1 MKIVYSTRPYLGHL
15 YPFVPLG
22 RDLYA
27 RGNEVAVASGP
38 ELIPAVDQAG
48 FTWLPAGLHP
58 NEALA
63 RFPAGD
69 SDYGIETVRVK
80 VNDLLEVLMNW
91 YQPQVLIREP
101 TDLAAAIAA
110 EVSGV
115 ASISLGVSHFIPVTS
130 WSYLAAQS
138 LQTLRREYR
147 LPPDP
152 ALSFLHRGLYLDTVP
167 PSFEEFAGGP
177 PRGLLPI
184 SYRSWDGDDAA
195 SQDLVDLDDQ
205 RSGVLVSLGTVY
217 NDEPKLLKLFMA
229 ALDQPDLR
237 VICTTGAGAAPPAT
251 LPANVQVVD
260 YAPHSALLPHC
271 RVLLCHGG
279 FNTVMGALALGVPV
293 VCVPLGA
300 DQYFNAERCEA
311 LGAGVRLEREGLTP
325 SAVRAAVRN
334 VLDDPSYA
342 AAAEAIRAEIEALPG
357 PETVSVIVEQFAAT
371 AVGR

>member
-184 SYRSWDGDDAA
+184 SYRSWDGDGGAA
-195 SQDLVDLDDQ
+195 HDLVDPDDQ

-300 DQYFNAERCEA
+300 DQYFNAERCQA
-311 LGAGVRLEREGLTP
+311 LGAGLRLEREGLTASKIR
-325 SAVRAAVRN
+325 SAVRT
-334 VLDDPSYA
+334 VLDDPSFATA
-342 AAAEAIRAEIEALPG
+342 AAAIRAEVEALPG
-357 PETVSVIVEQFAAT
+357 PEPVSVIIEQFAAT